1 MASAEGEVEFRQITT
16 PGTETLLIT
25 GPTIASA
32 VTFVP
37 GAYWLQ
43 PVSGVAAMSLM
54 AIPYPGFSGTMNF
67 RPTGIFTWVTGG
79 VVTATNKPFG
89 LAGTAVVGKVLSFF
103 FDPFS
108 QLWYPSYI
116 A

>member
-1 MASAEGEVEFRQITT
+1 MASAEGEIEFRQITT
-16 PGTETLLIT
+16 PGTETLAIT

-32 VTFVP
+32 VAFVP
-37 GAYWLQ
+37 LAYWLQ
-43 PVSGVAAMSLM
+43 PVSGTAAI
-54 AIPYPGFSGTMNF
+54 ATIGIPYPGFSGTMNF

-79 VVTATNKPFG
+79 TPTAVNKAIA

-103 FDPFS
+103 YDPYS
-108 QLWYPSYI
+108 ALWYPSYI